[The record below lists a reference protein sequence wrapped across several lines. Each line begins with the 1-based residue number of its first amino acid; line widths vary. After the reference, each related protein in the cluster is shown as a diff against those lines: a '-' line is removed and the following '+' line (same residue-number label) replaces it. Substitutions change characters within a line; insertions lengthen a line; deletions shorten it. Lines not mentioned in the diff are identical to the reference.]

1 LDVEKEGRIM
11 FLDMEIKKTKDNRK
25 IKTTWDEKELNEG
38 IFCNEGSDEVD
49 DGTNKNLIIKWKEK

>member
-1 LDVEKEGRIM
+1 M